1 MNDWV
6 SLDAVR
12 QRQGEVRD
20 DVARLRLGA
29 SADERRY
36 NAARRRYA
44 RWLVA
49 AGRFLVNLG
58 EAVGGDNAKAHDG
71 ASQRCV

>member
-20 DVARLRLGA
+20 DIARERLGA
-29 SADERRY
+29 FADERRY
-36 NAARRRYA
+36 NATRRRYA

-58 EAVGGDNAKAHDG
+58 EAVDGDQSTRDG
-71 ASQRCV
+71 ATERCV